1 MGHMKCT
8 YCNSD
13 KVILV
18 DGEYVCTECGTVVG
32 YEALPPIVTKV
43 QPIKKIK
50 QILMIL
56 EKEKREI
63 IKTKYSDIVKYY
75 IAKICRELGSP
86 ELEREALELL
96 STIDKRVW
104 QGKSPRVIAASL
116 VYLAAE
122 RLNYH
127 FHKRQIG
134 EIVKVSKFSIRD
146 TVVKL
151 RKYV

>member
-1 MGHMKCT
+1 MKCT

-32 YEALPPIVTKV
+32 YEALPPIITKV
-43 QPIKKIK
+43 KPIKKIK
-50 QILMIL
+50 QMLIIL
-56 EKEKREI
+56 EKEKKEI
-63 IKTKYSDIVKYY
+63 IKTKYSNVVKYY
-75 IAKICRELGSP
+75 IVKICRELKSP
-86 ELEREALELL
+86 ELEREAIKLF
-96 STIDKRVW
+96 STIDKRAW
-104 QGKSPRVIAASL
+104 QGKSPRVVAASL

-127 FHKRQIG
+127 INKRQIG
-134 EIVKVSKFSIRD
+134 EIVNVSKFSIRD

>member
-1 MGHMKCT
+1 VRCP

-32 YEALPPIVTKV
+32 YEALPPMVTKIK
-43 QPIKKIK
+43 PIKKIR
-50 QILMIL
+50 QILIIL
-56 EKEKREI
+56 EKEKKEI

-75 IAKICRELGSP
+75 IAKICRELGSQ
-86 ELEREALELL
+86 ELEKETLKLFSA
-96 STIDKRVW
+96 IDKRAW

-127 FHKRQIG
+127 IHKRQIG
-134 EIVKVSKFSIRD
+134 EIVNVSKFSIRD